1 MLLRKPT
8 PEPYL
13 STPSPD
19 HSPPLSTVFTE
30 CEAGSDGDY
39 DMMSGEEPLSSRPM
53 SFAPS
58 ELHPLGP
65 YCPRMPTLT
74 EILSNTAPPPWT
86 LSAFTAYLSQ
96 NHCLENL
103 EFVKDAERYRQRYA
117 VLQHEMSDMLDPL
130 NDEAE
135 DAEPLGRLWARMV
148 NSYLER
154 ETPREINI
162 PSDVRD
168 QLLSYAAADADPPP
182 PEVLDPAI
190 KVVYDLMNES
200 VLMTFIH
207 ELSPRKPPSFIQE
220 WDDGA
225 ADDRPALARQ
235 SLERGGNN
243 DRLSRSLSGHRAGV
257 DRASPPA
264 GDKELA
270 TSGKSTVS
278 SLARSVTAS
287 GRSTS
292 SRRDGRTLPATV
304 HTASTYSGSDPAV
317 FSDDAL
323 SGGSQV
329 PSPMTPPTTP
339 PIGEWDSATTSPR
352 SFNGRGDNAW
362 RKMMGRLGSKRKPSG
377 RSERP
382 ERSDPDA
389 MRLG

>member
-13 STPSPD
+13 STPSPER
-19 HSPPLSTVFTE
+19 SPPPSTVFTE
-30 CEAGSDGDY
+30 CEAGSDVDY

-74 EILSNTAPPPWT
+74 EILSNNAPPPWT

-103 EFVKDAERYRQRYA
+103 EFVKDAERYRRRYA
-117 VLQHEMSDMLDPL
+117 VAEHEMSDVLDPL
-130 NDEAE
+130 NDESE
-135 DAEPLGRLWARMV
+135 DAESLSKLWARLV

-162 PSDVRD
+162 PSAVRD
-168 QLLSYAAADADPPP
+168 QLLSYAADAEPPP

-207 ELSPRKPPSFIQE
+207 ELSPRKPPSSIQE

-225 ADDRPALARQ
+225 TTADERSGLGRQ
-235 SLERGGNN
+235 SSDRGGNQG
-243 DRLSRSLSGHRAGV
+243 LSRSLSGHRADG
-257 DRASPPA
+257 DRSSPPA
-264 GDKELA
+264 GDKDLA
-270 TSGKSTVS
+270 SGKSTVS

-287 GRSTS
+287 GRSPS
-292 SRRDGRTLPATV
+292 SKRDARTLPATV
-304 HTASTYSGSDPAV
+304 HTASTYSGSDPAI

-323 SGGSQV
+323 SGSGG
-329 PSPMTPPTTP
+329 SPMTPPTTP
-339 PIGEWDSATTSPR
+339 PMSDWDATTSPR
-352 SFNGRGDNAW
+352 GLNGRGDNAW

-377 RSERP
+377 ARA